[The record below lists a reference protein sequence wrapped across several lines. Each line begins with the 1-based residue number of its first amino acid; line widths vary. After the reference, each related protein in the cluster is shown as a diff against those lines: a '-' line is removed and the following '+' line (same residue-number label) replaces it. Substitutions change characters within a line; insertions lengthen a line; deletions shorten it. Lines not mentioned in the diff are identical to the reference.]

1 MELVIITVLSAL
13 LPIMSIL
20 SFIVGYNL
28 SAPTQKRV
36 FKPKEKEREQ
46 TEAEKMIERIDNA
59 RI

>member
-1 MELVIITVLSAL
+1 
-13 LPIMSIL
+13 MSIL

-28 SAPTQKRV
+28 NAPTQKRV